1 MKYCFIKENRSCFSV
16 LKMCRYLKVSK
27 SGYYDW
33 FDRPESK
40 HSQENKAILEEIKMI
55 HNTKYKNAYG
65 SPRVHRDLKERGF
78 NCSKKRVAR
87 IMNKHNIKAKSKK
100 KWKATTNSKHNLPI
114 AANLLEQNFVAE
126 KPNQVWTSDITY
138 IWTDEG
144 WLYLC
149 VVLDLFSRKIVGW
162 SMDKRMKKELVL
174 TALKQAIGRRNPDK
188 GLVFHSDRG
197 SQYAAYAVRNFL
209 KQKGFNQS
217 MSKKG
222 DCYDNAVTETFFHS
236 LKTEFVFFRKFNT
249 RDEAKLE
256 IFDYIE
262 IFYNRERRHSTLG
275 YFSPATYEKIVLQKA
290 V

>member
-1 MKYCFIKENRSCFSV
+1 MKYRFISEYRSVFSV
-16 LKMCRYLKVSK
+16 LKMCRYLDVST

-33 FDRPESK
+33 LDRPESRREL
-40 HSQENKAILEEIKMI
+40 ENKAILEEIKLI
-55 HNTKYKNAYG
+55 HQTKYKDAYG
-65 SPRVHRDLKERGF
+65 APRVHGDLKAKGF
-78 NCSKKRVAR
+78 DCDKKRVAR
-87 IMNKHNIKAKSKK
+87 IMSKNDIKAKTKR
-100 KWKATTNSKHNLPI
+100 KWKATTNSKHNLPV
-114 AANLLEQNFVAE
+114 ADNLLKQNFMAD
-126 KPNQVWTSDITY
+126 KPNQIWTSDITY

-149 VVLDLFSRKIVGW
+149 IVLDLFSRQIVGW

-174 TALKQAIGRRNPDK
+174 MALKQAIGRRNPDEK
-188 GLVFHSDRG
+188 LTFHSDRG
-197 SQYAAYAVRNFL
+197 SQYAAYAVRKFL
-209 KQKGFNQS
+209 KQKNFKQS

-236 LKTEFVFFRKFNT
+236 LKTEFVFFRKFKN

-262 IFYNRERRHSTLG
+262 VFYNRERRHSTLG
-275 YFSPATYEKIVLQKA
+275 YFSPTEYEKIVLQKA